1 MQVFKYKPLDYA
13 LVPLNYVCCFATIFR
28 DAILSWNPQEDP
40 MECENTSLH
49 SDGPFLPQSPVGH
62 LQQLFALMF
71 YSKRRYIDPSPLIES
86 LRLDTSTQQ
95 DAQVSKLIFFP
106 NTSCATS
113 NVCFSTV
120 YWTND
125 LYLICLNSP
134 HFCVVCP

>member
-1 MQVFKYKPLDYA
+1 MHLNCVF
-13 LVPLNYVCCFATIFR
+13 FATIFR
-28 DAILSWNPQEDP
+28 DAILSWDPQEDP

-95 DAQVSKLIFFP
+95 DAQVSILIFSQYQLG
-106 NTSCATS
+106 NIMQ
-113 NVCFSTV
+113 FSPQSIGKTTCPFDMPQLTTYTIV
-120 YWTND
+120 QFTHKAQ
-125 LYLICLNSP
+125 LV
-134 HFCVVCP
+134 HVVAVHLK

>member
-1 MQVFKYKPLDYA
+1 MQVFKYKPLDYT

-95 DAQVSKLIFFP
+95 DAQVSKLILFP

-125 LYLICLNSP
+125 LYLIRLNSP